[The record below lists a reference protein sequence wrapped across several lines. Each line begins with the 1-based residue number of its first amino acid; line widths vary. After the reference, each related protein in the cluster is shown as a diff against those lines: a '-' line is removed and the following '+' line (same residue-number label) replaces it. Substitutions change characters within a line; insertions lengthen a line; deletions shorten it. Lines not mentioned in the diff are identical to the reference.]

1 MLLANITVRPILEAA
16 LEVPRQTGCRAAFG
30 ICRYGVDIGMASVTQ
45 LERGQKCDG
54 LSVRRPGWGAARQ
67 RTIRETAQRSRLTI
81 MHRQLVNVASGQ
93 SPAIFTA
100 A

>member
-30 ICRYGVDIGMASVTQ
+30 ICRYGVDIGMASGTQ

-54 LSVRRPGWGAARQ
+54 LSVWRPGWGATRQ
-67 RTIRETAQRSRLTI
+67 RTICETAQRARLTVVDG
-81 MHRQLVNVASGQ
+81 HRWSGGRAPL
-93 SPAIFTA
+93 SHRLF
-100 A
+100 